1 MNSSA
6 PHTEHFL
13 LTVLMQLVVILTA
26 ARIGG
31 WLLRRLG
38 QPQVCGEIAAGLFLG
53 PSVFGHFLPGAF
65 ATIFDRSVGQAFSM
79 FSQVGL
85 ILLLFLVGLEF
96 DFGHLRRTGRK
107 ALSVSLA
114 GIALPFILGLLT
126 ARVAYPVVGAGIE
139 ERGFALFVA
148 TAMSITALPTLGRI
162 LLEFNLPRT
171 ALGVLTITAAALDD
185 AAGWIILATITA
197 IVRAKF
203 EPFRAAL
210 MVAEVFCYALT
221 MIYLVR
227 PLLLYWISGMRGKKQ
242 LQLNMTSLTIML
254 VLILLSALAT
264 NLIGIFSIFGGFMMG
279 AILSDQSDFRA
290 AVSQR
295 MKDFTTVFFLPVFF
309 TYTGLRTEVG
319 VMRGLQLWELF
330 ALIMAAAM
338 VGKFGGCT
346 TAARMVGFGWRD
358 ACSIGVLMNTRAL
371 MELVVVNVGLDF
383 GLIPKTVFFMLV
395 IMATVTTYMT
405 APILTRLIRT
415 TELEPPF
422 LQSEFM
428 REKSQLRPAL
438 ERAG

>member
-1 MNSSA
+1 MTSS
-6 PHTEHFL
+6 PQTEHFL
-13 LTVLMQLVVILTA
+13 LTVLVQLVVILAA

-31 WLLRRLG
+31 WLFRRLG
-38 QPQVCGEIAAGLFLG
+38 QPQVCGEIAAGLILG
-53 PSVFGHFLPGAF
+53 PSVFGQFFPRAF
-65 ATIFDRSVGQAFSM
+65 SAVFEGGVGQAFSM

-96 DFGHLRRTGRK
+96 DFGHLRRVGKR
-107 ALSVSLA
+107 ALSVSAA
-114 GIALPFILGLLT
+114 GIVLPFTLGLLT
-126 ARVAYPVVGAGIE
+126 ARLAYPAVGAGIE

-148 TAMSITALPTLGRI
+148 TAMSITALPILGRI

-171 ALGVLTITAAALDD
+171 PLGVLTITAAALDD

-197 IVRAKF
+197 IVRANF

-210 MVAEVFCYALT
+210 MVVEVLFYAFT

-227 PLLLYWISGMRGKKQ
+227 PFLLRWICSMRSKAQ
-242 LQLNMTSLTIML
+242 TELSMTSLTIIL
-254 VLILLSALAT
+254 VLVLLSALAT

-319 VMRGLQLWELF
+319 VMRGLHLWALF
-330 ALIMAAAM
+330 ALVVVAAV
-338 VGKFGGCT
+338 VGKFGGCAA
-346 TAARMVGFGWRD
+346 AARLAGFGWRD
-358 ACSIGVLMNTRAL
+358 ACAVGVLMNTRAL

-395 IMATVTTYMT
+395 MMAVVTTYMT
-405 APILTRLIRT
+405 APILTRLIST
-415 TELEPPF
+415 TELEAPF
-422 LQSEFM
+422 LQSDFM
-428 REKSQLRPAL
+428 REKRQMRPAL
-438 ERAG
+438 ERVG